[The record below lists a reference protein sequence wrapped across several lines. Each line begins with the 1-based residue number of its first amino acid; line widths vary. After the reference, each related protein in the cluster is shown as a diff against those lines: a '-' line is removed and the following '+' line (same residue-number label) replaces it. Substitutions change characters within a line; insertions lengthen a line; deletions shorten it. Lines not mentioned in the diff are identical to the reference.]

1 MIATKPTQVRNI
13 ILTHR
18 TKPLTTLTTLKNMPQ
33 FYPNHVPDDV
43 SPYISGYLTAA
54 EWCCLGENGGET
66 PKMGHGFTNKS
77 KEKAARDV
85 ERFLSENQEDINI
98 FLESGFS
105 EELVGHNFY
114 LNRNHHG
121 SGFWDENGCD
131 KAVLDRLSE
140 SSEKFGECNAM
151 SIRGW
156 IYLE

>member
-85 ERFLSENQEDINI
+85 ERFLSENQEDIII

-140 SSEKFGECNAM
+140 SSKNFGECDSMA
-151 SIRGW
+151 IRGW